1 MKMTGITVTN
11 SNGHNA
17 ILLLCGEVE
26 CVGVCDKFVEDKM
39 AVLLLLLDFVGM
51 VKFSLQ

>member
-1 MKMTGITVTN
+1 MTGITVTN

-39 AVLLLLLDFVGM
+39 AVLLLLDFVGM